1 MHLGHRR
8 SNSYSL
14 PPAAGCNEDQSI
26 IPPPPILSNR
36 LNTAASERPKFATL
50 QQFTRAS
57 GERRSFNSSQT
68 TDTWSP
74 VRNSSRSY
82 KGVAISRATPA
93 LVRYNISPETDWIF
107 DMNRPRSPSKVWKSG
122 PVDAGVP
129 SLDQALAAVKEQ
141 LVSPHTITYKLHTII
156 ALTLPPCVRAWLI
169 LASSCELS
177 LSH

>member
-1 MHLGHRR
+1 MHSGHRR

-14 PPAAGCNEDQSI
+14 PPAAGCNEKQSI
-26 IPPPPILSNR
+26 LPPPPILSNR
-36 LNTAASERPKFATL
+36 LNTATLEPTKFATL

-57 GERRSFNSSQT
+57 GERRSFSSSQS

-82 KGVAISRATPA
+82 KGVSISRATPA
-93 LVRYNISPETDWIF
+93 LVRYNISPDTDWLF
-107 DMNRPRSPSKVWKSG
+107 DMSRPRSPSKVWKSG

-141 LVSPHTITYKLHTII
+141 LVSHYNKRYTITI
-156 ALTLPPCVRAWLI
+156 ALSRHHACMCLCVVDT
-169 LASSCELS
+169 
-177 LSH
+177 